1 MANRRKGIRKSLLAF
16 FFVIVTALGV
26 LIASNV
32 MDHVE
37 DISLGLDLQGGFEVL
52 YEVQPLDGEE
62 DTEIDR
68 EMLTDTV
75 SALNA
80 RIDVLGVSEPSIN
93 IEGDDR
99 IRVQLAGVDD
109 QEQAR
114 ELLST
119 QARLEFRD
127 VDDELMMDG
136 GDLVEGGAQQNFHG
150 ETNQPIVSVT
160 VDDANLFQ
168 EITTDISERPPG
180 ENLLVI
186 WLDYEEGDSF
196 EEEQMRGEDSKIVS
210 APRVQSPI
218 ASRDV
223 MIEGD
228 FTTEEAQDLAGILN
242 AGALPVELDELSLNS
257 VGAQLGERSMDLAVN
272 AGFVG
277 IALIFAYMMAYYR
290 FMGAVAVLTLSA
302 YVYFVL
308 VIFNWLNAVL
318 TLPGIAALILG
329 VGMAVDANIIT
340 FERIKDE
347 LRTGKSVMSAFKAG
361 SRRSFSTILDANVT
375 TILAAAVLFYFGTSA
390 VQGFAVM
397 LIVSIL
403 TSFLTAVFGSRL
415 LLGLWVNSRILNK
428 KPKLFG
434 VKEREIDELRS

>member
-1 MANRRKGIRKSLLAF
+1 MAKRRKGVRSSLIAL
-16 FFVIVTALGV
+16 FFVIITALGI

-32 MDHVE
+32 MDHVD

-62 DTEIDR
+62 GTEINR
-68 EMLTDTV
+68 ELLTDTV

-127 VDDELMMDG
+127 TDDELKMDG
-136 GDLVEGGAQQNFHG
+136 SDLVEGGARQNFR
-150 ETNQPIVSVT
+150 EQTNEPIVTVT
-160 VDDANLFQ
+160 VDDANLFG
-168 EITTDISERPPG
+168 EITEEISQRPFPD
-180 ENLLVI
+180 NRLVI
-186 WLDYEEGDSF
+186 WLDYEEGDSY
-196 EEEQMRGEDSKIVS
+196 EEEMQREDSKIVS
-210 APRVQSPI
+210 APSVDERIQ
-218 ASRDV
+218 SRDV
-223 MIEGD
+223 MITGD
-228 FTTEEAQDLAGILN
+228 FTQESAADLAGILN
-242 AGALPVELDELSLNS
+242 AGALPVELEELQLNS
-257 VGAQLGERSMDLAVN
+257 VGAQLGEQSMELAVY
-272 AGFVG
+272 AGFIG
-277 IALIFAYMMAYYR
+277 IALIFGYMLLYYR
-290 FMGAVAVLTLSA
+290 FMGMIAVLTLSA
-302 YVYFVL
+302 YIYLVL

-347 LRTGKSVMSAFKAG
+347 LRYGRSVMSAFKAG
-361 SRRSFSTILDANVT
+361 SRRSLSTILDANIT
-375 TILAAAVLFYFGTSA
+375 TILAAGVLFYFGTSA

-403 TSFLTAVFGSRL
+403 TSFVTAVFGARL
-415 LLGLWVNSRILNK
+415 LLGLWVNSRALNRK
-428 KPKLFG
+428 QKLFG
-434 VKEREIDELRS
+434 VKEREIREL

>member
-1 MANRRKGIRKSLLAF
+1 MALAKRRKGVRSSLIAL
-16 FFVIVTALGV
+16 FFVIITALGI

-32 MDHVE
+32 MDHVD

-62 DTEIDR
+62 GTEINR
-68 EMLTDTV
+68 ELLTDTV

-127 VDDELMMDG
+127 TDDELKMDG
-136 GDLVEGGAQQNFHG
+136 SDLVEGGARQNFR
-150 ETNQPIVSVT
+150 EQTNEPIVTVT
-160 VDDANLFQ
+160 VDDANLFG
-168 EITTDISERPPG
+168 EITEEISQRPFPD
-180 ENLLVI
+180 NRLVI
-186 WLDYEEGDSF
+186 WLDYEEGDSY
-196 EEEQMRGEDSKIVS
+196 EEEMQREDSKIVS
-210 APRVQSPI
+210 APSVDERIQ
-218 ASRDV
+218 SRDV
-223 MIEGD
+223 MITGD
-228 FTTEEAQDLAGILN
+228 FTQESAADLAGILN
-242 AGALPVELDELSLNS
+242 AGALPVELEELQLNS
-257 VGAQLGERSMDLAVN
+257 VGAQLGEQSMELAVY
-272 AGFVG
+272 AGFIG
-277 IALIFAYMMAYYR
+277 IALIFGYMLLYYR
-290 FMGAVAVLTLSA
+290 FMGMIAVLTLSA
-302 YVYFVL
+302 YIYLVL

-347 LRTGKSVMSAFKAG
+347 LRYGRSVMSAFKAG
-361 SRRSFSTILDANVT
+361 SRRSLSTILDANIT
-375 TILAAAVLFYFGTSA
+375 TILAAGVLFYFGTSA

-403 TSFLTAVFGSRL
+403 TSFVTAVFGARL
-415 LLGLWVNSRILNK
+415 LLGLWVNSRALNRK
-428 KPKLFG
+428 QKLFG
-434 VKEREIDELRS
+434 VKEREIREL

>member
-1 MANRRKGIRKSLLAF
+1 MVKRRKGVRKSLIAI
-16 FFVIVTALGV
+16 FFVIIVAFGALM
-26 LIASNV
+26 ASNL
-32 MDHVE
+32 MDNVE
-37 DISLGLDLQGGFEVL
+37 DVSLGLDLQGGFEVL
-52 YEVQPLDGEE
+52 YEVQPLEE
-62 DTEIDR
+62 EGDTEINR
-68 EMLTDTV
+68 ELLTDTV

-80 RIDVLGVSEPSIN
+80 RIDVLGVSEPNIS

-99 IRVQLAGVDD
+99 IRVQLAGVED

-127 VDDELMMDG
+127 VNDELMMDG
-136 GDLVEGGAQQNFHG
+136 SDLVEGGARQNFHG
-150 ETNQPIVSVT
+150 ETNEPIVSVT
-160 VDDANLFQ
+160 VDDGSLFE
-168 EITTDISERPPG
+168 EITRDISSRPP
-180 ENLLVI
+180 EERQLVI

-196 EEEQMRGEDSKIVS
+196 EEEIMKEDSKIVS
-210 APRVQSPI
+210 APRVDEIIP
-218 ASRDV
+218 SRDV
-223 MIEGD
+223 MISGN
-228 FTTEEAQDLAGILN
+228 FTVESAQDLAGILN
-242 AGALPVELDELSLNS
+242 AGALPVELEELSLNS
-257 VGAQLGERSMDLAVN
+257 VGAQLGEQSMDLAVN

-277 IALIFAYMMAYYR
+277 IALIFAYMLFYYR
-290 FMGAVAVLTLSA
+290 FMGAIAVLTLSA
-302 YVYFVL
+302 YIYLVL

-347 LRTGKSVMSAFKAG
+347 LRSGKTVMSAFKAG
-361 SRRSFSTILDANVT
+361 GRRSLSTIMDANIT
-375 TILAAAVLFYFGTSA
+375 TILAASVLFYFGTSA

-403 TSFLTAVFGSRL
+403 TSFLTAVFGARL

-428 KPKLFG
+428 KNRLFG
-434 VKEREIDELRS
+434 VKESEINEL